1 MFRQVLNEHR
11 YNCETEG
18 KYVEAEMAQKR
29 LEELKHQYYEQKLQE
44 LIFNQTQQKEECE
57 QAHIQQYQQFN
68 QQWDED
74 LLQTQQEDAQAL
86 GALEDRHTQEIE
98 QNRQILEEKLPLQF
112 KYSSKL
118 LDKQQMQASLAK

>member
-1 MFRQVLNEHR
+1 
-11 YNCETEG
+11 
-18 KYVEAEMAQKR
+18 MAQKR

-74 LLQTQQEDAQAL
+74 LLQTQKEDAQAL
-86 GALEDRHTQEIE
+86 GELEDRHT
-98 QNRQILEEKLPLQF
+98 
-112 KYSSKL
+112 
-118 LDKQQMQASLAK
+118 